1 MTDIIFYFGT
11 IIITAAFI
19 GLVTVKF
26 KNEDNIDLSK
36 HKWIIILYIILLVLA
51 IFTWGIMYKML
62 NSNTNKIIEHNQQIE
77 SYING

>member
-11 IIITAAFI
+11 FIIIAAFI
-19 GLVTVKF
+19 GLVSIKF

>member
-11 IIITAAFI
+11 FVITAAFA
-19 GLVTVKF
+19 GLLVVKF
-26 KNEDNIDLSK
+26 KDEDNIDLNR

-62 NSNTNKIIEHNQQIE
+62 NSNTNKIIQHNQQIE